1 MKKTLTK
8 ICYLII
14 FTAYTAVDVPNPA
27 KGFFTERFGTDIRSI
42 LTNILT
48 LLIGLAGLVAVA
60 LIVWGGF
67 QIATAR
73 GNDEIAK
80 SGKKTLTNA
89 IIGLLIIILAY
100 VIVSVVVNAAF
111 GTVKNGGGGGP
122 PPTNDISA

>member
-1 MKKTLTK
+1 MKKTLRK
-8 ICYLII
+8 IYYFIVSTA
-14 FTAYTAVDVPNPA
+14 FTAVSVPNPA
-27 KGFFTERFGTDIRSI
+27 PGLFSEKFGTDIRSI

-60 LIVWGGF
+60 LIVWGGY

-111 GTVKNGGGGGP
+111 GTVKNGGGGSTP
-122 PPTNDISA
+122 PANNIGA